1 MTRRTRQLRTLSPAD
16 LRGVLGG
23 GSITLTA
30 SPPPPAAGE
39 LPTETISMNYSPI
52 RL

>member
-1 MTRRTRQLRTLSPAD
+1 MTRRTRQLRTLAAAD
-16 LRGVLGG
+16 LRRVRGG

-39 LPTETISMNYSPI
+39 VLIESISMNYSRI
-52 RL
+52 RP